1 MTLTFHYRG
10 FLFDFT
16 VLILSSY
23 SSWRGRRIRSSQFTH
38 VWVFISLWGAGWI
51 LHLIIFNYRSL
62 QSTEKNV
69 GQTSSTIFLFLAERH
84 SKPDRWETSLKCVF
98 DSLCSI
104 WAPKLSSFQ
113 LNLWAPLVQ
122 EDKLERKRSAQLS
135 DPVQNNLGN
144 TLRTQGLA
152 DLSGSPDWVVQVR
165 QFCSIMRPYSP
176 HYTVRT
182 FGARW
187 SLAHHPKEGYT
198 VGMRKNVIFSK
209 AITIRLN
216 GKCYPLSFFFHFN
229 RSQQKL
235 LVSIPTDFI
244 GKTIP
249 LISVTKSIS

>member
-1 MTLTFHYRG
+1 MSSSTKGRTSEINTARQKRVSNVLLHIKWP
-10 FLFDFT
+10 FLERRSFLYDFRDTDFSLQGLFVWFSST

-38 VWVFISLWGAGWI
+38 VWVLISLWGAGWI

-113 LNLWAPLVQ
+113 LNPWAPLVQ
-122 EDKLERKRSAQLS
+122 EDKLERERSAQPS
-135 DPVQNNLGN
+135 DPVQNHLGN

-152 DLSGSPDWVVQVR
+152 DLLGLQ
-165 QFCSIMRPYSP
+165 
-176 HYTVRT
+176 T
-182 FGARW
+182 G
-187 SLAHHPKEGYT
+187 
-198 VGMRKNVIFSK
+198 
-209 AITIRLN
+209 
-216 GKCYPLSFFFHFN
+216 
-229 RSQQKL
+229 
-235 LVSIPTDFI
+235 
-244 GKTIP
+244 
-249 LISVTKSIS
+249 